1 MALLG
6 EQPGGEEEARAL
18 ALCVLRA
25 GGGGGVQGPD
35 GVEEGLSSAWGNMKG
50 PRRLPREGDI
60 WTRSPIPKVGAQSRW
75 QTHHEQEY
83 GRGRPVGCVW
93 GPRAFR
99 TGVASFRLLLHPR
112 SRLTTLTARNEDR
125 VHASPSA
132 FQPTPPKEPHRI
144 VVKRM
149 PTHSQSPPCLV

>member
-50 PRRLPREGDI
+50 PRRLP
-60 WTRSPIPKVGAQSRW
+60 
-75 QTHHEQEY
+75 
-83 GRGRPVGCVW
+83 
-93 GPRAFR
+93 
-99 TGVASFRLLLHPR
+99 
-112 SRLTTLTARNEDR
+112 
-125 VHASPSA
+125 
-132 FQPTPPKEPHRI
+132 
-144 VVKRM
+144 
-149 PTHSQSPPCLV
+149 